1 VLFPRSREG
10 KSRRARDATHTSGLL
25 VFNSSFLRIKQPQ
38 NQKQKQ
44 KDFDDHLSPYA
55 MFYRMRS
62 IKNDYPSHTNRALRR
77 FHNLS
82 MLKSSN
88 MLAQAAKETL

>member
-1 VLFPRSREG
+1 MTTAYAQDVSP
-10 KSRRARDATHTSGLL
+10 KSG
-25 VFNSSFLRIKQPQ
+25 N
-38 NQKQKQ
+38 
-44 KDFDDHLSPYA
+44 FDDHLSPYA

-62 IKNDYPSHTNRALRR
+62 IKKDYPSHTNRALRR

-88 MLAQAAKETL
+88 MLAQALAALMAKETL